1 MLGAPRTHRTI
12 RTRNKTRALLD
23 TQTNIFASF
32 KVGNTNMTHEQQL
45 H

>member
-1 MLGAPRTHRTI
+1 MLGAPRTHRT
-12 RTRNKTRALLD
+12 RNKTRDLLD

-32 KVGNTNMTHEQQL
+32 KVGNINMTHEQQQ